1 MQRIKS
7 ISRLSSLLILAIISL
22 SGCSRLGESI
32 AQVLPANEVPL
43 ITAAVSQTSNSAVA
57 VGASNQSSPSAA
69 GTVVALKPEGF
80 VQADMNTEYDEL
92 MLVDDL
98 EEEMNFL
105 NMAEYA
111 AEIDDL
117 NRMAAEEEVYGGD
130 RGITALLHGED
141 FEMMIRDM
149 PKEDP
154 YKRKSELPHFDI
166 IEEYL
171 SYHGY
176 SGRTM
181 QRPESR
187 EPSQRARKTV
197 QQKPTYPNIR
207 EYLKNRLN

>member
-1 MQRIKS
+1 MQRIKA
-7 ISRLSSLLILAIISL
+7 IIRLSTLLILAIISF
-22 SGCSRLGESI
+22 SGCSRLGKSI

-57 VGASNQSSPSAA
+57 
-69 GTVVALKPEGF
+69 LKPEGF
-80 VQADMNTEYDEL
+80 VQADMNSEYAEM
-92 MLVDDL
+92 MLVDDF
-98 EEEMNFL
+98 EEDMDFL
-105 NMAEYA
+105 DMAEYA

-117 NRMAAEEEVYGGD
+117 NSMAAEEEVYGGD

-154 YKRKSELPHFDI
+154 YITEKAELAQSFDI
-166 IEEYL
+166 MEEYL
-171 SYHGY
+171 AYHGY

-181 QRPESR
+181 QRAESR
-187 EPSQRARKTV
+187 EPSQRARKAA

>member
-1 MQRIKS
+1 MNLMQQIKS

-32 AQVLPANEVPL
+32 TQVLPANEVPL
-43 ITAAVSQTSNSAVA
+43 ITAAVSQTSNSA
-57 VGASNQSSPSAA
+57 
-69 GTVVALKPEGF
+69 VALKPEGF

-98 EEEMNFL
+98 EEEMDFL
-105 NMAEYA
+105 DMAEYA

-117 NRMAAEEEVYGGD
+117 NSMAAEEEVYGGD

-176 SGRTM
+176 IDGTM
-181 QRPESR
+181 QRHEDRP
-187 EPSQRARKTV
+187 PSQRERKTA

-207 EYLKNRLN
+207 EYLKNRSN

>member
-7 ISRLSSLLILAIISL
+7 ISRLSTLLILAIISF

-57 VGASNQSSPSAA
+57 
-69 GTVVALKPEGF
+69 LKPEGF
-80 VQADMNTEYDEL
+80 VQADMNSEYAEM
-92 MLVDDL
+92 MLVDDF
-98 EEEMNFL
+98 EEDMDFL
-105 NMAEYA
+105 DMAEYA

-117 NRMAAEEEVYGGD
+117 NSMAAEEEVYGGD

-154 YKRKSELPHFDI
+154 YITEKAELAQSFDI
-166 IEEYL
+166 MEEYL
-171 SYHGY
+171 AYHGY

-187 EPSQRARKTV
+187 EPSQRARKAA

>member
-1 MQRIKS
+1 NLMQRIKS

-57 VGASNQSSPSAA
+57 
-69 GTVVALKPEGF
+69 LKPEGF

-98 EEEMNFL
+98 EEEMDFL
-105 NMAEYA
+105 DMAEYA

-154 YKRKSELPHFDI
+154 YITEKAELAQSFDI
-166 IEEYL
+166 MEEYL
-171 SYHGY
+171 VYHGY
-176 SGRTM
+176 SGGTM
-181 QRPESR
+181 QRPKSR
-187 EPSQRARKTV
+187 RPSQRARKPA

-207 EYLKNRLN
+207 EYLENRPN

>member
-1 MQRIKS
+1 MNLMQRIKS

-43 ITAAVSQTSNSAVA
+43 FTAAVSQTSNSA
-57 VGASNQSSPSAA
+57 
-69 GTVVALKPEGF
+69 VALKPEGF

-98 EEEMNFL
+98 EEEMDFL
-105 NMAEYA
+105 DMAEYA

-117 NRMAAEEEVYGGD
+117 NSMAAEEEVYGGD
-130 RGITALLHGED
+130 RGITALLYGED

-154 YKRKSELPHFDI
+154 YITEKAELAQSFDI
-166 IEEYL
+166 MEEYL
-171 SYHGY
+171 AYHGY

-181 QRPESR
+181 QRPEGR
-187 EPSQRARKTV
+187 EPSQRARKTA

>member
-57 VGASNQSSPSAA
+57 
-69 GTVVALKPEGF
+69 LKPEGF

-98 EEEMNFL
+98 EEEMDFL
-105 NMAEYA
+105 DMAEYA

-117 NRMAAEEEVYGGD
+117 NSMAAEEEVYGGD

-176 SGRTM
+176 IDGTM

-187 EPSQRARKTV
+187 EPSQRARKTA

>member
-1 MQRIKS
+1 MNLMQRIKA
-7 ISRLSSLLILAIISL
+7 IIRLSTLLILAIISF
-22 SGCSRLGESI
+22 SGCSRLGKSI

-57 VGASNQSSPSAA
+57 
-69 GTVVALKPEGF
+69 LKPEGF
-80 VQADMNTEYDEL
+80 VQADMNSEYAEM
-92 MLVDDL
+92 MLVDDF
-98 EEEMNFL
+98 EEDMDFL
-105 NMAEYA
+105 DMAEYA

-117 NRMAAEEEVYGGD
+117 NSMAAEEEVYGGD

-154 YKRKSELPHFDI
+154 YITEKAELAQSFDI
-166 IEEYL
+166 MEEYL
-171 SYHGY
+171 AYHGY

-181 QRPESR
+181 QRAESR
-187 EPSQRARKTV
+187 EPSQRARKAA

>member
-1 MQRIKS
+1 MNLMQRIKS
-7 ISRLSSLLILAIISL
+7 ISRLSTLLILAIISF

-57 VGASNQSSPSAA
+57 
-69 GTVVALKPEGF
+69 LKPEGF
-80 VQADMNTEYDEL
+80 VQADMNSEYAEM
-92 MLVDDL
+92 MLVDDF
-98 EEEMNFL
+98 EEDMDFL
-105 NMAEYA
+105 DMAEYA

-117 NRMAAEEEVYGGD
+117 NSMAAEEEVYGGD

-154 YKRKSELPHFDI
+154 YITEKAELAQSFDI
-166 IEEYL
+166 MEEYL
-171 SYHGY
+171 AYHGY
-176 SGRTM
+176 IDGTM

-207 EYLKNRLN
+207 EYLKNRSN